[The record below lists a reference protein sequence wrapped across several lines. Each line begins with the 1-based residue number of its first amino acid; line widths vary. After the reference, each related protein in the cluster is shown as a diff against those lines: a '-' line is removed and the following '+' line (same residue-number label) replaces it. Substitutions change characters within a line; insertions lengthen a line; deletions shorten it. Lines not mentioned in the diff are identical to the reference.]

1 MEVDTVELSEAL
13 THFVTIFWK
22 LLFATVP
29 PIKRGGGWPAFV
41 VSLAYIG
48 GITVIVG

>member
-1 MEVDTVELSEAL
+1 MEVDTVELSEAI

-29 PIKRGGGWPAFV
+29 PIRWCGGWPAFV
-41 VSLAYIG
+41 CSLAYIG
-48 GITVIVG
+48 AITVVVG